1 MSDDIKTVEA
11 EMGPFVSE
19 EIYRK
24 LGQIFH
30 EVFDDD
36 SIVVKPDLT
45 ANDVE
50 AWDSVTNV
58 RLFVAIE
65 SELGIQFSNAE
76 ITQLKNV
83 GDLVAAIDRKQR
95 RR

>member
-1 MSDDIKTVEA
+1 MPNGIEMMETKWSD
-11 EMGPFVSE
+11 FVSE

-24 LGQIFH
+24 LTEILH

-36 SIVVKPDLT
+36 SIVARPDLT

-83 GDLVAAIDRKQR
+83 GDLAVAIDRKQR

>member
-1 MSDDIKTVEA
+1 M
-11 EMGPFVSE
+11 SE
-19 EIYRK
+19 EIYHK
-24 LGQIFH
+24 LTEILH

-36 SIVVKPDLT
+36 SIVAKPDLT
-45 ANDVE
+45 AKDVE
-50 AWDSVTNV
+50 AWDSVSNV

-83 GDLVAAIDRKQR
+83 GDLAAAIDRKQR